1 MTRKDYEAIA
11 SRLREYREELDANP
25 TTLGAGMIRRDTLD
39 DVVEIL
45 VDLFTED
52 NPRFTP
58 NRFRQACR

>member
-11 SRLREYREELDANP
+11 SRLRDYRSEIENS
-25 TTLGAGMIRRDTLD
+25 GATMASRHRLDTLD

-45 VDLFTED
+45 VDIFTED

-58 NRFRQACR
+58 NRFRKATQ

>member
-11 SRLREYREELDANP
+11 SALREYREDITATGATMANRHR
-25 TTLGAGMIRRDTLD
+25 LDTLD

-45 VDLFTED
+45 VDIFTVD

-58 NRFRQACR
+58 NRFREASR

>member
-11 SRLREYREELDANP
+11 SRLREYREDLDMHPQRAQ
-25 TTLGAGMIRRDTLD
+25 RQDTLD

-45 VDLFTED
+45 VDFFTED

-58 NRFRQACR
+58 DRFRKATR